1 MNRNV
6 EKLKNS
12 MPYVALILGLGIMLT
27 FAIFAIMP
35 HFIAPYDHKYSF
47 DSYLP
52 CSFEHL
58 LGTNNLGYDI
68 FSELVYATRSTLI
81 VGVFAAVIS
90 LVIGMLIGL
99 IAGSLS
105 GIYNDAANGFI
116 NFFLLLPMLPVAIVL
131 AAYMGGGMVNII
143 VVISLLAWCG
153 TARAVRAKVLAV
165 KSSPYIESCR
175 VLGYGR
181 AKITFRHILP
191 NVLDVALSRF
201 VTSVAS
207 CILLEATLSFLGL
220 GFGTLSWGTII
231 NYAYKFGGLTR
242 GAYNWLL
249 APGVCIMLLELA
261 FYLINYFLE
270 FRLNAVKS
278 GAKRIK

>member
-1 MNRNV
+1 MNSRIQ
-6 EKLKNS
+6 KFKDAL
-12 MPYVALILGLGIMLT
+12 PYISLFLGLGIMLVFT
-27 FAIFAIMP
+27 LFAIMP
-35 HFIAPYDHKYSF
+35 QVIVPYDPKYSF

-52 CSFEHL
+52 CSGKHL

-90 LVIGMLIGL
+90 LIIGTLVGL

-105 GIYNDAANGFI
+105 GIGSDAANGVI
-116 NFFLLLPMLPVAIVL
+116 NFFLLIPMLPVAIVL
-131 AAYMGGGMVNII
+131 AAYMGGGILNVIL
-143 VVISLLAWCG
+143 VISLLAWCG
-153 TARAVRAKVLAV
+153 TARAVRAKVLTV

-201 VTSVAS
+201 VPSVAS

-231 NYAYKFGGLTR
+231 NYAYKFGGLSR

-249 APGVCIMLLELA
+249 APGVCIMLSELA
-261 FYLINYFLE
+261 FYLINYYLE

-278 GAKRIK
+278 GTKRII